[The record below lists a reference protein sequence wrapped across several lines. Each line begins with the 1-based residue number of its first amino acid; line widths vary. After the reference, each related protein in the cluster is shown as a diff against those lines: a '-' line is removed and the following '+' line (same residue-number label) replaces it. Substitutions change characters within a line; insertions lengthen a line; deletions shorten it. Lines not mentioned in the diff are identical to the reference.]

1 MTNAILKVE
10 HWRRSRLLESK
21 STDDLVLN
29 NWWLFLTSLFNNDNK
44 TYNFPQKFVAHIGN
58 GTGSP
63 TMADTGLISEL
74 MSASVNATG
83 FSSGTP
89 ASGTTQGT
97 MNILT
102 PSFTFDINATYT
114 ITEFGLEIVN
124 YDGPSYFFLHEIVST
139 GYSVVSGDVLAVR
152 WTLQL

>member
-29 NWWLFLTSLFNNDNK
+29 NWWLFLTDLFNRSGN
-44 TYNFPQKFVAHIGN
+44 YPEEFIAYIGD

-74 MSASVNATG
+74 MSVGVYPSG
-83 FSSGTP
+83 SSPFSSGTP

-97 MNILT
+97 VNIIT
-102 PSFTFDINATYT
+102 PSFTFDISDTHT
-114 ITEFGLEIVN
+114 ITEFGLAIVGN
-124 YDGPSYFFLHEIVST
+124 NGAHYFFLHEIVST